1 MQKKLVVI
9 LFVLLIG
16 GYFVGNQILNS
27 ILANKV
33 ESALQSDTI
42 QKEIDKLTQS
52 TDIEKELSN
61 FNPEELIQDDEL
73 TQDIKP
79 NEDTPKQ
86 NTPTKKESQPPASK
100 PKEKS
105 NIAPSEPQVTQPP
118 SNTEEKVVPEN
129 QIKEPPQD
137 SLQFA
142 TKNEAIE
149 FVRKRFTSK
158 EIAALYKIYT
168 EAVKDGLTPEEKAA
182 LKEKAYE
189 EAFKK
194 FTPQEIA
201 AVKKIIL
208 GEG

>member
-73 TQDIKP
+73 TQTSNQMKILP
-79 NEDTPKQ
+79 NKIL
-86 NTPTKKESQPPASK
+86 TKKNLNISK